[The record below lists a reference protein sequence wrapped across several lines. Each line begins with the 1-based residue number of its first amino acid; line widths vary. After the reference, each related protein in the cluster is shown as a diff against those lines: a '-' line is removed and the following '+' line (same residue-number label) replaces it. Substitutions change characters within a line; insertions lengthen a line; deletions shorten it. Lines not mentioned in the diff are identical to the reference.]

1 MNINNLKCEKVFDYF
16 KKICTIP
23 HGSGNTKGIAGF
35 LIEFA
40 KAHNFKY
47 YADEYDNVIIYKDGQ
62 NIDCIKD
69 SVILQSHIDMVCE
82 KDADKE
88 FDFLKDGISLIYEN
102 GFFRADK

>member
-69 SVILQSHIDMVCE
+69 SVILQSHTDMVCE

-88 FDFLKDGISLIYEN
+88 FDFLKDKISLI
-102 GFFRADK
+102 F